1 MLRVRDIMTKDVLTL
16 SPDMTVREA
25 MEELTARHVSGAPVL
40 LGHQVVGVV
49 TASDLMAFA
58 ATLPGAPAEHEESP
72 EWGEWERVLEEEQE
86 KQEEDLPAAAYFTK
100 LWEDAGADVALRI
113 SNVEAPE
120 WNVLD
125 EHTVEEVMTRA
136 PIWKISPDMPVTA
149 AAQYM
154 KDHGI
159 HRVLVMEGDKLVG
172 IVTTSDIARAVAEHK
187 LTSRTYVFEPDK
199 GSRFHPRGWS
209 KE

>member
-1 MLRVRDIMTKDVLTL
+1 MLRVRDIMTKDVLTV

-25 MEELTARHVSGAPVL
+25 MELLAARHVSGAPVL
-40 LGHQVVGVV
+40 AGHEVVGVV

-58 ATLPGAPAEHEESP
+58 ATLPGAPVEHEEST
-72 EWGEWERVLEEEQE
+72 EWGEWERVVEEDED
-86 KQEEDLPAAAYFTK
+86 EEDLPAAAYFTE

-113 SNVEAPE
+113 SNVEGPE
-120 WNVLD
+120 RNVLD

-172 IVTTSDIARAVAEHK
+172 IVTTTDIARAVAEHK
-187 LTSRTYVFEPDK
+187 LTSRTYVFEPEK
-199 GSRFHPRGWS
+199 GSRFHPRGWTD
-209 KE
+209 K